1 MFKEKTFDI
10 LVHLASIRE
19 SSCNEGKTISRSCS
33 SVLSFFLFSSCDE
46 KLMRFIV
53 IGLSSAIDT
62 GYSYVYDY
70 LFTAPVRITNENIGS
85 MIIVRF
91 EVGKR
96 NYSFINKL
104 AS

>member
-1 MFKEKTFDI
+1 M
-10 LVHLASIRE
+10 RE
-19 SSCNEGKTISRSCS
+19 SSCNEGKTVSLSCS
-33 SVLSFFLFSSCDE
+33 SVLLFFLIGSGV
-46 KLMRFIV
+46 KRLIRFIV